1 MLSSTRSK
9 RLFILASVK
18 FLSRAST
25 ALNFDPSMATLAALK
40 QIKLDRRRGAPFG
53 GARPGCVRG
62 CAAISRRLIELEH
75 FGTVNFLTLR
85 TKHLL

>member
-25 ALNFDPSMATLAALK
+25 ALNFDPSMATLAARNRSSL
-40 QIKLDRRRGAPFG
+40 IDCVVRYSEAPDRDASE
-53 GARPGCVRG
+53 
-62 CAAISRRLIELEH
+62 AAQR
-75 FGTVNFLTLR
+75 FPDG
-85 TKHLL
+85 